1 MLYASVCLCILG
13 SMGIGGVDYVLN
25 CILGSQT
32 EANNWQA
39 LLGRLC
45 LIDRL
50 LLEFPAEF
58 YPHIVTAA
66 DCGHPQNQV
75 ERYRTAVSLNV
86 ANSVDHSLV
95 ANGVKMSLV
104 NSRYQKLLRLLGFA
118 LQSIDNSHSM
128 VGKLSRRV
136 FLSAARMVARVPHV
150 FVKLLDMLS
159 VTSSTHYA
167 RMRRRLLAIAE
178 EMDILDALHLGLED
192 VQGGAGTHCDA
203 FLDPAAPHNSPVST
217 ERNSPTHCV
226 PEKPCGKVARC
237 GAASAKTID
246 DMSDRLACITTGPA
260 DPPKPPVQQR
270 GPIRPLSQ
278 CLNSHS
284 PSSSQPPPLPSP
296 STSQARPQG
305 FVPGKLTNCSPG
317 AQRKYP
323 IPKGASGG
331 GTNKDTDKLP
341 SPVFSQARP
350 LPPNHIHRPKPSRP
364 SLSPST
370 SCEAAKAQCQ
380 AYKGN
385 MKLDLQDISPGHES
399 SRCSASSGFVPSE
412 DSVFTPVDDKFHG
425 LDASAELNSSMEDLL
440 EASMPA
446 ADSTVTFQS
455 EVAVLSPEQTGSDD
469 AYCQDVTQNQKCKE
483 KMEAEEE
490 EALAVVMAM
499 SASQDALPIIPQ
511 LQVEKEE
518 DVIIIQVDVSVDF
531 QFHSNSALNK

>member
-1 MLYASVCLCILG
+1 MKRVEVPSLSSSCIY
-13 SMGIGGVDYVLN
+13 SFVV
-25 CILGSQT
+25 
-32 EANNWQA
+32 
-39 LLGRLC
+39 
-45 LIDRL
+45 
-50 LLEFPAEF
+50 
-58 YPHIVTAA
+58 
-66 DCGHPQNQV
+66 
-75 ERYRTAVSLNV
+75 
-86 ANSVDHSLV
+86 
-95 ANGVKMSLV
+95 
-104 NSRYQKLLRLLGFA
+104 SRYQKLLRLLSFA

-178 EMDILDALHLGLED
+178 EMDILDAVHLGLED
-192 VQGGAGTHCDA
+192 VQGGAGQHCDA
-203 FLDPAAPHNSPVST
+203 FLDPAAPHNSPIST
-217 ERNSPTHCV
+217 ERNSPTHYLQ
-226 PEKPCGKVARC
+226 EKPCGKVARC
-237 GAASAKTID
+237 GTVSTKTVD
-246 DMSDRLACITTGPA
+246 DMSDRLACITIGPT
-260 DPPKPPVQQR
+260 DSPKPPVQPR
-270 GPIRPLSQ
+270 SPLRPLSQ
-278 CLNSHS
+278 CLNPHS

-317 AQRKYP
+317 AQRKFP

-331 GTNKDTDKLP
+331 GTSKDPEKLP

-350 LPPNHIHRPKPSRP
+350 LPSNPIHRPKPSRP

-370 SCEAAKAQCQ
+370 SSEAAKAQCLGP
-380 AYKGN
+380 KSN
-385 MKLDLQDISPGHES
+385 MKLDLQDGSPQS
-399 SRCSASSGFVPSE
+399 CSASSVFVPSD

-440 EASMPA
+440 EASIPV

-455 EVAVLSPEQTGSDD
+455 EVAVLSPEQAGSDD
-469 AYCQDVTQNQKCKE
+469 AYSQDVTQNQKCKE

-490 EALAVVMAM
+490 EALAVIMAM
-499 SASQDALPIIPQ
+499 SASQDALPSIPQ

-518 DVIIIQVDVSVDF
+518 DVIIIQVDVSVDDAVF
-531 QFHSNSALNK
+531 SFHVELFLLCHH